1 MQNKD
6 RIKRQNVVLLVM
18 NIVIGVLC
26 LIMVICGGRAALG
39 LYEDYSIPYDNH
51 NMESA
56 VQYGDFYRLVYMYH
70 ENIANGFEGD
80 RTMKEYYGV
89 AKYYEAASFYKAF
102 LETGDSV
109 RAEREKEKMEQALE
123 EMGGWSILEE
133 EINAQLGL

>member
-6 RIKRQNVVLLVM
+6 RIERQNVIILVM

-26 LIMVICGGRAALG
+26 LIMVICGGRAAFN
-39 LYEDYSIPYDNH
+39 LYEDYSIPYDNQ

-56 VQYGDFYRLVYMYH
+56 VQYGDFHRLVSMYH

-80 RTMKEYYGV
+80 RAMKEYYGV

-102 LETGDSV
+102 TETGDTV
-109 RAEREKEKMEQALE
+109 RAEREAAKMEQALE